1 MAKKLGPDGVPVNI
15 PSTPLHGAEAESVR
29 RKPEKAHGADSDPP
43 EKDRKKGAKPRSLFP
58 EEPATRLVNRSI
70 DSYVEAGDSPKTV
83 IVGGQVRRHPKQEVD
98 VAKGDTDSGMADPVV
113 GWLVVTDGPGK
124 GSAVRLGNGQNSIGR
139 GETSRVRLN
148 FGDSQI
154 SRSDHAVVIY
164 DPKQNRFYIR
174 QGQGVNLVYLDDNP
188 VLSPTP
194 LPSGSRI
201 TLGETTLRFVALC
214 NDEFRWLEQK
224 ESTD

>member
-1 MAKKLGPDGVPVNI
+1 MACPSISPPRHCMEPRRSSANKNRRKRAGQIAPPRKRIGKKI
-15 PSTPLHGAEAESVR
+15 PSPAPCSQRNRQQGLLT
-29 RKPEKAHGADSDPP
+29 
-43 EKDRKKGAKPRSLFP
+43 RSK
-58 EEPATRLVNRSI
+58 
-70 DSYVEAGDSPKTV
+70 DSYAQGHAQAGDSPKTV
-83 IVGGQVRRHPKQEVD
+83 IAGGQARRDPKQEVD
-98 VAKGDTDSGMADPVV
+98 AAKGDTDSGMADPVV

-154 SRSDHAVVIY
+154 SRNDHAVVIY

-194 LPSGSRI
+194 LPSGGRI

-214 NDEFRWLEQK
+214 NDEFQWLEQK
-224 ESTD
+224 ESAD